1 MTESL
6 GVLSKGA
13 VCLQGSVEER
23 MQQVQARKQKMVNGA
38 LTDQEMKSARIEDL
52 KMLFR

>member
-1 MTESL
+1 MWL
-6 GVLSKGA
+6 IQFYLVLS
-13 VCLQGSVEER
+13 VQGSVEER

-38 LTDQEMKSARIEDL
+38 LTDQEMKSARLEDL